1 MINDTQHAELAQWL
15 KVTEDISPEEDEIV
29 GTLKTLEYYIKCWGP
44 PQESAAL
51 ESGASL
57 SIWRGNGYAF
67 WVADFGEVRA
77 AAVF

>member
-51 ESGASL
+51 
-57 SIWRGNGYAF
+57 
-67 WVADFGEVRA
+67 
-77 AAVF
+77 